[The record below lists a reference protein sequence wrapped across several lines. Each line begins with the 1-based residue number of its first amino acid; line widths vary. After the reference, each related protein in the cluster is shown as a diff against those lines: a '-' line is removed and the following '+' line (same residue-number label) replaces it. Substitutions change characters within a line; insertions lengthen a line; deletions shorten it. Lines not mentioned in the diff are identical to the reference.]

1 MSDTIEDVLEFHE
14 AFGVHVE
21 PAPFIPDGRR
31 NTTLYVAAKLL
42 REVRALLRAAAGE
55 DARAGRVA
63 LIVEETAELA
73 EALAAR
79 DPVETLDAL
88 VDLRYVCDGG
98 VVEYGMADVFDRAFD
113 RVHVSNMSKLD
124 ENGKPVLDSAGKIVK
139 GPNYQPPSL
148 RDLVE

>member
-21 PAPFIPDGRR
+21 PAPYINDGPHTQTLKHVADLLKRCRR
-31 NTTLYVAAKLL
+31 LL
-42 REVRALLRAAAGE
+42 RDVAGE
-55 DARAGRVA
+55 DRRAARVA

-73 EALAAR
+73 DALAAR
-79 DPVETLDAL
+79 DTVETLDAL
-88 VDLRYVCDGG
+88 LDLRYVCDGCTI
-98 VVEYGMADVFDRAFD
+98 EYGMADVFDRGFA